1 MLCVMQTSDREE
13 GPRADKSLTHLGK
26 LIQVC
31 IYIGKNP
38 KQ

>member
-13 GPRADKSLTHLGK
+13 GPRADKSQTHLGK